1 MSSAT
6 RVHHRR
12 WTLANGLTAF
22 RLLIAAP
29 ALVILALAGWREGF
43 LWLLV
48 ASFTSDFLD
57 GTVARLTG
65 GITGFGARLD
75 SWADGAAYCAI
86 AIGVAL
92 LWPRLVAREW
102 PAMLS
107 IIASFMLPG
116 ALGYLKFRRF
126 TSYHTLL
133 VKAAVGGT
141 AVALLLALWGGPVW
155 PRRAAAV
162 LAVAACVALM
172 SIAAQPWRPDPSRF
186 RLTAFADED
195 YVETSPVWEFI
206 RSQPGL
212 RTDGHNIFLYH
223 HPTQP
228 GAPILCDFG
237 VEVTRTFETA
247 GEVYATET
255 QGGEAAVAVHRG
267 PYNRMNEA
275 HDAIRKWMAANRRE
289 SAGHSWEIYGD
300 PTPDPADTETT
311 VVYLLK

>member
-1 MSSAT
+1 MVGILDIGKLRPPSRANFLFVRDPTKASPTSGHGHPRAPSVTFARRLSLDAGGNRQAITILVYDRGMPVSVNLQTVHPLKLAAVRREVAPGAVGSA
-6 RVHHRR
+6 
-12 WTLANGLTAF
+12 WG
-22 RLLIAAP
+22 P
-29 ALVILALAGWREGF
+29 ALG
-43 LWLLV
+43 
-48 ASFTSDFLD
+48 
-57 GTVARLTG
+57 
-65 GITGFGARLD
+65 
-75 SWADGAAYCAI
+75 
-86 AIGVAL
+86 
-92 LWPRLVAREW
+92 
-102 PAMLS
+102 
-107 IIASFMLPG
+107 
-116 ALGYLKFRRF
+116 K
-126 TSYHTLL
+126 
-133 VKAAVGGT
+133 
-141 AVALLLALWGGPVW
+141 
-155 PRRAAAV
+155 
-162 LAVAACVALM
+162 
-172 SIAAQPWRPDPSRF
+172 
-186 RLTAFADED
+186 
-195 YVETSPVWEFI
+195 VWEFI